1 MPTVTGSLEEGKVED
16 SMSGPHDGLGSVS
29 MNESGASSISA
40 SSDV

>member
-1 MPTVTGSLEEGKVED
+1 MSMPTVTGSLEEGEVED

-29 MNESGASSISA
+29 MNASSTSA